1 MKFRLLTLIF
11 AIAVLATFTLK
22 AQNGNGQNGYWPTTG
37 QTHEKLYINSG
48 EGDTNNLTI
57 VDVKTLKIIKKMTTG
72 KHPHGV
78 ASPKTQDVLYIASE
92 TEGTVTKLD
101 TVKDEI
107 IEVYGG
113 WGTEPQESDITPDGR
128 FLYQP
133 SYAGYWNVFDTQ
145 KKEVVAYIHTLG
157 IGHNTLIDP
166 QGHFAYLFPIKGGP
180 GHWRRPSLGLPR
192 TQPNEVTVVDITKN
206 HQVVGTIPVGDGPRP
221 PIMTADGKRIY
232 MDVDRFM
239 GFLVIDTE
247 ARKVIGKA
255 TMNLTADEQASVP
268 NGHAH
273 GIAIGNGGKEVWT
286 NATGL
291 DTTFVFDVTVNPPKQ
306 IARIPVGGG
315 PYWIVPSQDGMT
327 MFVACPAS
335 DEMMVV
341 DVATKK
347 VKTSFKF
354 PAGDH
359 PVRMIDLAVPVRTQV
374 TSR

>member
-1 MKFRLLTLIF
+1 MKPRLVAL
-11 AIAVLATFTLK
+11 VLALACVSALTVR
-22 AQNGNGQNGYWPTTG
+22 AQNGQGGYWPRTA
-37 QTHEKLYINSG
+37 QTHEKLYVNSG
-48 EGDTNNLTI
+48 EADTNNLTI
-57 VDVKTLKIIKKMTTG
+57 FDVKTMTIIKKMTTG

-107 IEVYGG
+107 IETYGG

-145 KKEVVAYIHTLG
+145 KKEIVSYIHTLG

-166 QGHFAYLFPIKGGP
+166 DGHFAYLFPIKGGP

-239 GFLVIDTE
+239 GFLVIDTA
-247 ARKVIGKA
+247 ARKVISRA
-255 TMNLTADEQASVP
+255 AFDLTADEKASSA

-286 NATGL
+286 N
-291 DTTFVFDVTVNPPKQ
+291 DTLHDITFVFDVTVDPPKQ
-306 IARIPVGGG
+306 LARIPVGKG

-335 DEMMVV
+335 DELLVL
-341 DVATKK
+341 DVASKK
-347 VKTSFKF
+347 ERTRFKF

>member
-1 MKFRLLTLIF
+1 MTRRHGTLALALVLLGTLT
-11 AIAVLATFTLK
+11 VR
-22 AQNGNGQNGYWPTTG
+22 AQNGQNGYWAPTG
-37 QTHEKLYINSG
+37 PTHEKLFINSG
-48 EGDTNNLTI
+48 ESDYNNLTI
-57 VDVKTLKIIKKMTTG
+57 LDVATLKVIKKMTTG

-78 ASPKTQDVLYIASE
+78 ASPKSQDVLYIASE
-92 TEGTVTKLD
+92 TDGTVTKLD
-101 TVKDEI
+101 TVNDEI
-107 IEVYGG
+107 VEVYGG

-145 KKEVVAYIHTLG
+145 KKEIVAYIHTLG

-166 QGHFAYLFPIKGGP
+166 QGRFAYLFPIKGGP

-239 GFLVIDTE
+239 GFLVIDT
-247 ARKVIGKA
+247 ASRKVISRAAFELTPDEKA
-255 TMNLTADEQASVP
+255 SSA

-286 NATGL
+286 N
-291 DTTFVFDVTVNPPKQ
+291 DTAHNTTYAFDVTVDPPKQ
-306 IARIPVGGG
+306 LARIPVGGG

-335 DEMMVV
+335 DEVLV
-341 DVATKK
+341 LDVATKRE
-347 VKTSFKF
+347 KTRLKF
-354 PAGDH
+354 PPGDH
-359 PVRMIDLAVPVRTQV
+359 PVRMIDLAVPIRRA
-374 TSR
+374 TSSR

>member
-1 MKFRLLTLIF
+1 MKPRLVAL
-11 AIAVLATFTLK
+11 VLALACVSALTVR
-22 AQNGNGQNGYWPTTG
+22 AQNGQGGYWPRTG
-37 QTHEKLYINSG
+37 QTHEKLYVNSG
-48 EGDTNNLTI
+48 EADTNNLTI
-57 VDVKTLKIIKKMTTG
+57 FDVKTMTIIKKMTTG

-107 IEVYGG
+107 IETYGG
-113 WGTEPQESDITPDGR
+113 WGTEPQESDITPDGK

-145 KKEVVAYIHTLG
+145 KKEIVSYIHTLG

-166 QGHFAYLFPIKGGP
+166 DGHFAYLFPIKGGP

-239 GFLVIDTE
+239 GFLVIDTA
-247 ARKVIGKA
+247 ARKVISRAAFDLTPDEKA
-255 TMNLTADEQASVP
+255 SSA

-286 NATGL
+286 N
-291 DTTFVFDVTVNPPKQ
+291 DTLHDITFVFDVTVDPPKQ
-306 IARIPVGGG
+306 IARIPVGKG

-335 DEMMVV
+335 DELLVL
-341 DVATKK
+341 DVASKK
-347 VKTSFKF
+347 EKTRFKF